1 MHALY
6 RVPTQHLYASVVV
19 TCRALHLRSVG
30 ITLQALCSAA
40 QLAAL
45 SSRPKRGAKVGHPP
59 RDPDIS
65 AAVLASAIRGPPM
78 KAKMG
83 VDGTLPLSC
92 PAQRKSHIP
101 TSSRLAGFS
110 IRIALW
116 VITALLHLSECTS
129 GLNCVY

>member
-6 RVPTQHLYASVVV
+6 RAPTQHLYASVVV

-59 RDPDIS
+59 RDPRIS
-65 AAVLASAIRGPPM
+65 AAVLASAVRGPPM

-83 VDGTLPLSC
+83 VNGTLPLSC
-92 PAQRKSHIP
+92 PAQRKGRKP
-101 TSSRLAGFS
+101 TNSSPAEFS
-110 IRIALW
+110 MRIALW
-116 VITALLHLSECTS
+116 VITTLLHLAECYS
-129 GLNCVY
+129 V